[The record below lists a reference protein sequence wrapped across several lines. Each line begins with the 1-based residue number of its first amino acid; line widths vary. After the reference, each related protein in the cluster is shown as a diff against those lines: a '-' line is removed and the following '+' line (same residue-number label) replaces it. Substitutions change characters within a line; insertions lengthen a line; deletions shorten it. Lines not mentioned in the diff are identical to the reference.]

1 MSRRYADD
9 ESRFASKQREIID
22 VSPTPSAPPAVLTEA
37 LIANL
42 NSTQRVCL
50 EDLQGEICAME
61 LSEEVKER
69 ILQEEQRSLLS
80 GSHGL
85 EVVNR
90 LHVAPF
96 PPDTLGDQ
104 TPLVGGAL
112 RPMRTPEQSLKR
124 SPERRTRATDR
135 RRGGDESLTS
145 WSDSSQGLPLAPA
158 ASLLPAPSAVSTAQE
173 SVVLTAVF
181 GSWKPVQKQL

>member
-1 MSRRYADD
+1 MAEEEFRGVCR
-9 ESRFASKQREIID
+9 
-22 VSPTPSAPPAVLTEA
+22 EA

-173 SVVLTAVF
+173 SVVLIAVF

>member
-1 MSRRYADD
+1 MAEEEFRGVCR
-9 ESRFASKQREIID
+9 
-22 VSPTPSAPPAVLTEA
+22 EA

-104 TPLVGGAL
+104 TPLVGTKDGVLCTFSA
-112 RPMRTPEQSLKR
+112 RRCERFVFRTPEQSLKR

-158 ASLLPAPSAVSTAQE
+158 ASLLPAPSAAHQMPVPGGGAP
-173 SVVLTAVF
+173 AVGF
-181 GSWKPVQKQL
+181 GPFP